1 MRRRR
6 AARDRQRLRRLL
18 FRAARGVDVA
28 GRGGPGHCRGASR
41 GRVAYGSLVS
51 SPLSNVTAARALL
64 VVEAVP
70 LMADAALEN
79 ASEVAGHL
87 ALVSRDSDEFQR
99 RTGCSVAYLDKVRR
113 AVEAGA
119 VGVVV
124 VNTPR
129 DGKDG
134 DDLSQMGDDTA
145 TGYRPNVP
153 VFMIK
158 GSDAARLRKRGGA
171 VIRDKGAPSSRRVRS
186 VRVVLDRF
194 TRRGFRAR
202 GELAGVWSSGV
213 ADRRAVRPAPVE
225 DPVKH
230 HDTIMA
236 YCDTPWHTPASE
248 VTRARGGHRDIP

>member
-1 MRRRR
+1 MIDGVYAAFSSALPAAWTSPGAAELVIVEARRED
-6 AARDRQRLRRLL
+6 ALRTDL
-18 FRAARGVDVA
+18 
-28 GRGGPGHCRGASR
+28 S
-41 GRVAYGSLVS
+41 SLHR
-51 SPLSNVTAARALL
+51 SNVTVARALL

-186 VRVVLDRF
+186 VRVVVDRF

-225 DPVKH
+225 DPVTH